1 MNEQLKQKMQLL
13 FKNNLENYLTESG
26 NDLFCDYVR
35 GIEAGYMVGVN
46 VIYDELRDQI
56 EWVDV
61 NERLPEIGV
70 DVLTKRKCKDG
81 KEYVIINRFFSKE
94 EKTSWS
100 VELPDTSTTTFWRK
114 I

>member
-13 FKNNLENYLTESG
+13 FRNNLENYLAESG

-35 GIEAGYMVGVN
+35 GLKVGYMVGATAL
-46 VIYDELRDQI
+46 YHELRDQI

-61 NERLPEIGV
+61 NERLPEFEKPFLLKYEAGYY
-70 DVLTKRKCKDG
+70 DVFVRRKSQYNHENESRYREHLRILK
-81 KEYVIINRFFSKE
+81 V
-94 EKTSWS
+94 TH
-100 VELPDTSTTTFWRK
+100 WRK